1 MEFLINSIISNAWAQ
16 GAPAGQ
22 EAGMSTFL
30 IMLIPI
36 VVLWFLMIRP
46 QMKRQKEHQKMVEA
60 LGKGDEAVTNG
71 GVLGKITDVGD
82 SFITLE
88 IAKNTEV
95 KVQRH
100 AISAVMPK
108 GTIKS
113 S

>member
-1 MEFLINSIISNAWAQ
+1 MNFLIDNAWAQ
-16 GAPAGQ
+16 GAPAAQ
-22 EAGMSTFL
+22 DAGMSTFI

-36 VVLWFLMIRP
+36 IVLWFLMIRP
-46 QMKRQKEHQKMVEA
+46 QMKRQKEHTKMVEA

-71 GVLGKITDVGD
+71 GVLGKITEVGE
-82 SFITLE
+82 SFVTLE
-88 IAKNTEV
+88 IAKNTEI

-100 AISAVMPK
+100 AIAAVMPK